1 MITRPYSCGGMDDD
15 RFMGKTAFRL
25 IRDHR
30 NPAVREAVVKALTV
44 AGFDAKGQE
53 RLPNEVVLYPGRTDN
68 EDRRS
73 IHQATYEAYA
83 HAIRPTFPGMASQM
97 LAELLALQ
105 SMTTGQPAP
114 VEAQNQPAD
123 AVARDRHGIPAE
135 PTARAEEMGTGE
147 TAPVVGVD
155 RHGFQI
161 QAGKVKDWASEQA
174 ALAALAE
181 EPEAA
186 EPKETAVMSGPVQE
200 VLKPARAKKGIKL
213 KAGGRAPA
221 VRKADLED

>member
-30 NPAVREAVVKALTV
+30 NPAVREACAKALVV
-44 AGFDAKGQE
+44 AGFDAKAQE

-68 EDRRS
+68 QDRRDT
-73 IHQATYEAYA
+73 HQAAYEGYA

-97 LAELLALQ
+97 LAELLSLQ
-105 SMTTGQPAP
+105 AMTAAQPAP
-114 VEAQNQPAD
+114 VEMQAPPAQD
-123 AVARDRHGIPAE
+123 VERDRHGIPAE
-135 PTARAEEMGTGE
+135 PEARAEEMGTGE
-147 TAPVVGVD
+147 TPPVVGVD

-161 QAGKVKDWASEQA
+161 QAGKVRDWASEQA

-186 EPKETAVMSGPVQE
+186 EPKETAVMAGPVQE
-200 VLKPARAKKGIKL
+200 VLKPAGAKKAVKL
-213 KAGGRAPA
+213 KPGGRAPA